1 MAKLCGGLHKP
12 DAQTVL
18 LPRDAPGFLAP
29 LPVRVLP
36 GVGHKLE
43 AAMKALKIH
52 TVRDLRARSA
62 AELAAGLGVPRAR
75 AERLLALGWGRDD
88 EAVVPTGPPKSASVE
103 DSFKSCNSWG
113 AVERVLRVLYPD
125 LLVRVAEVYDEHG
138 ILPQR
143 LALKW
148 RFRRTSEGA
157 RAKGNG
163 RVSTSTDC
171 PRCLLEATR
180 AGGAADRDRTVAELV
195 AVALGA
201 LRRELRSPF
210 DLSLINVAAT
220 SFALA
225 PQQPLAF
232 AAAARGALGGAS
244 SRQDHRSAAHARR
257 DYSAAA
263 SRLGDGPVLSKLEE
277 RRAAEGRGAEA
288 REAAN
293 AYDFDDGYHDPS
305 SEDED
310 AGPAEDAAEPAAF
323 TTPPKRTAFGA
334 PPASLAEVDG
344 GVLSQ
349 LPADIQREVR
359 RELQARPRG
368 GAGRPPGRKRAKTKG
383 GGGGGRPGTERS
395 IASYFGNNNPAKKT

>member
-1 MAKLCGGLHKP
+1 MKP

-171 PRCLLEATR
+171 PRCLSEATR

-220 SFALA
+220 SFAPA

-244 SRQDHRSAAHARR
+244 SRRDHRSAAHARR

-288 REAAN
+288 REAPAAD

-305 SEDED
+305 SEGED
-310 AGPAEDAAEPAAF
+310 AVEPPAF
-323 TTPPKRTAFGA
+323 TPPKRTTAFGA
-334 PPASLAEVDG
+334 RPASLAEVDG

-349 LPADIQREVR
+349 LPAEIQREVR

-368 GAGRPPGRKRAKTKG
+368 GGGGPPERKKAKKTKG
-383 GGGGGRPGTERS
+383 GGGGSGRKGTERS
-395 IASYFGNNNPAKKT
+395 IASYFGNNNTAKKE